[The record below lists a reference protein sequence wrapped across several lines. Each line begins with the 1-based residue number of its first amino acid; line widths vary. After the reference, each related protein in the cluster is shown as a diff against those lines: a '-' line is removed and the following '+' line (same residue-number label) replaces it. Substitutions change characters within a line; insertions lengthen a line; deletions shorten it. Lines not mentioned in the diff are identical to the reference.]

1 MTEKQILISKWPI
14 WLVYVIKGLDLVA
27 FLSLS
32 LSPPFFP
39 SRTSAIMSNRDQSY
53 LIKVNVLI
61 TLDAKRADK
70 MSSHLRI

>member
-27 FLSLS
+27 FLS